1 MLPESTG
8 SETMPYVNRDEN
20 GNIVALV
27 NEPPHEGAER
37 LSASD
42 PQVLAFLHETE
53 SDALS
58 QQFLSTSDSE
68 LARVL
73 EDLITLLI
81 GKNLITFTELPDA
94 VQNKLINRKQAREI
108 LHENEAQWIKDNDI
122 L

>member
-1 MLPESTG
+1 
-8 SETMPYVNRDEN
+8 MPYVNRDKN
-20 GNIVALV
+20 GNIIALHS
-27 NEPPHEGAER
+27 EPPREGAEK

-42 PQVLAFLHETE
+42 PQVMAFLQETE

-58 QQFLSTSDSE
+58 QQFLSTSDIE

-81 GKNLITFTELPDA
+81 EKNLITFTELPDA

-108 LHENEAQWIKDNDI
+108 LHENEAQLIKDNDI